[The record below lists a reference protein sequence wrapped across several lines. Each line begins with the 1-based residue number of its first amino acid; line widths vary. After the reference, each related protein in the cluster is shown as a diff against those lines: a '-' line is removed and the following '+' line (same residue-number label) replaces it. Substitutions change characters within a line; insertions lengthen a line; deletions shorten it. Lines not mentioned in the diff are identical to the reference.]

1 MNGRILQRIRY
12 IGVAALASFGVAA
25 VGSVVWGALLVAN
38 ARSSKSVPWSVPV
51 MAAVLAVYWWWLSGH
66 GWPTRTA
73 AARARLLRP
82 RRVSRAAFSWSLVG
96 GALALAALAG
106 LWIILVQLTGNGG
119 NPTEAQLTGYPALFV
134 VLGVLMGSLVSPITE
149 EAAFRG
155 YGQVILERH
164 FVPIY
169 AVGISSLFFTL
180 WHGPTQGFVWSKL
193 IFFFLVGVTFGTIA
207 YLTDSTLPAIPVHIA
222 GDLLFFIFIWPQD
235 AHRILLSQHGPDL
248 WFWIHAAQAIVLSIL
263 AIVAFRR
270 LARLRP
276 LAGRGARPVRL
287 TGS

>member
-1 MNGRILQRIRY
+1 M
-12 IGVAALASFGVAA
+12 A
-25 VGSVVWGALLVAN
+25 V
-38 ARSSKSVPWSVPV
+38 
-51 MAAVLAVYWWWLSGH
+51 VLAAYWWWLSGH
-66 GWPTRTA
+66 GWPAQTA
-73 AARARLLRP
+73 EARSRLLRA
-82 RRVSRAAFSWSLVG
+82 RRVTRAAFSWSIVG
-96 GALALAALAG
+96 GAFALVALAG

-119 NPTEAQLTGYPALFV
+119 NPTQAQLDGYPGLFV
-134 VLGVLMGSLVSPITE
+134 GLAILMGSLVSPLTE

-169 AVGISSLFFTL
+169 AMGISSLFFTL
-180 WHGPTQGFVWSKL
+180 WHGPTQGFFWSKL
-193 IFFFLVGVTFGTIA
+193 LFFFLVGVTFGTIA

-248 WFWIHAAQAIVLSIL
+248 WFWINAAQVVVFSGL

-270 LARLRP
+270 LALLRP
-276 LAGRGARPVRL
+276 SRASL
-287 TGS
+287 